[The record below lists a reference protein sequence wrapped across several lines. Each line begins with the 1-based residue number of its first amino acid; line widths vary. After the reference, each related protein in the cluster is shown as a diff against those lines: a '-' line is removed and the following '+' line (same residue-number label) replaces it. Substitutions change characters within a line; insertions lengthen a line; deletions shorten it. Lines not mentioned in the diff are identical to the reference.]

1 VSDAMIET
9 FDLHRS
15 YRIGKKSIEVLHG
28 VNLSIAKGEK
38 VFLCGPSGAGKTT
51 LLYTL
56 AGLERPERGT
66 VHIAGTDLYSLGRK
80 AQAKFRNQSIGYVF
94 QNYHLLPELTAVE
107 NVAVPGA
114 IAGINR
120 TEEALVAL
128 ERVGLKDR
136 ADHLP
141 AEMSGGEQQR
151 VAIARAIV
159 NQPVVLFA
167 DEPTGNLDTESSEI
181 VFDILRQQHQQ
192 GATILMVTHEP
203 ALAARA
209 QRRGAAAARG
219 GYGTASHRRLGFTQ
233 RRRCFF
239 FKISAVEALDALS
252 GRGVSPSVAC
262 IAVLNRTLSSSKQ
275 RTLRKRLIGSPIR
288 GSLRHPIVRRSGV

>member
-1 VSDAMIET
+1 VHLREVSETMIET
-9 FDLHRS
+9 WDLHRS

-56 AGLERPERGT
+56 AGLESPERGI
-66 VHIAGTDLYSLGRK
+66 VRIAGTDLYSLGRK

-120 TEEALVAL
+120 TAEALMAL

-141 AEMSGGEQQR
+141 AELSGGEQQR

-159 NQPVVLFA
+159 NQPAVLFA
-167 DEPTGNLDTESSEI
+167 DEPTGNLDSNTSKEVMEI
-181 VFDILRQQHQQ
+181 LLKLADEHGVTLIV
-192 GATILMVTHEP
+192 VTHDQN
-203 ALAARA
+203 LAKVGDRTLVIKD
-209 QRRGAAAARG
+209 G
-219 GYGTASHRRLGFTQ
+219 
-233 RRRCFF
+233 
-239 FKISAVEALDALS
+239 KISE
-252 GRGVSPSVAC
+252 
-262 IAVLNRTLSSSKQ
+262 
-275 RTLRKRLIGSPIR
+275 
-288 GSLRHPIVRRSGV
+288 